1 MLSWKE
7 ESPSV
12 WVIHDGV
19 LLHSVS
25 YLHLFWETIPAR
37 SPASLRVYISPLQ
50 PRSLVILHAFGLLTQ
65 IGLPV
70 ALPFSLSKALC
81 EGSPRPAACS
91 LCFLL
96 YIILRQFKLIS

>member
-25 YLHLFWETIPAR
+25 YLHLFWETILAR
-37 SPASLRVYISPLQ
+37 SLASLKIYISPLQ
-50 PRSLVILHAFGLLTQ
+50 PLSLVILHAFGASDS
-65 IGLPV
+65 IRSSRGP
-70 ALPFSLSKALC
+70 PFFLSKALC
-81 EGSPRPAACS
+81 ERFTYTSSLVSVLPA
-91 LCFLL
+91 L
-96 YIILRQFKLIS
+96 YSFETI